1 MQISSENFFEP
12 PKSEVN
18 GLNFRE
24 AKCIEMPKIKP
35 LETAT
40 HLSVSTRR
48 FLSGKSRNLSKASN
62 RLFWTLFD
70 RLKIVEK

>member
-24 AKCIEMPKIKP
+24 AKGIEMPKIKTTWNSDPPERLHAP
-35 LETAT
+35 L
-40 HLSVSTRR
+40 LV
-48 FLSGKSRNLSKASN
+48 GQ
-62 RLFWTLFD
+62 
-70 RLKIVEK
+70 VEKFE